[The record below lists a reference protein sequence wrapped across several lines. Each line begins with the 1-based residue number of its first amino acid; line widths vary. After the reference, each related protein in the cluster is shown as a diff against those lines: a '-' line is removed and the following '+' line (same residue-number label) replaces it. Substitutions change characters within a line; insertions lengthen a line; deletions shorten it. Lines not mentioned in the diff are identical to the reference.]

1 MSENTTTN
9 TDEKNTERERT
20 NTIDDQNNEGFPA
33 FIVIILLAIIWILTN
48 FTVFVCTAA
57 MILMSKIITK
67 SNSTIRKN
75 NHVINSPP
83 PVQVRMTCS
92 STMTDDIVSERLTT
106 MNDSTIINVRG
117 ELNCAKIK
125 VRKYANNF
133 MCSCLESEAE
143 LGRDVGQQA
152 NDEDMVGQSAS
163 SGRLANAVAQL
174 PESDVNQ
181 INNLIIDGEY
191 IL

>member
-9 TDEKNTERERT
+9 TDQKNTKRERT

-57 MILMSKIITK
+57 MILMSKIITI

-75 NHVINSPP
+75 NNVTDSSP

-92 STMTDDIVSERLTT
+92 STMTDETVSEPLTT
-106 MNDSTIINVRG
+106 MNDSTIINMKGQFNSEKDR
-117 ELNCAKIK
+117 
-125 VRKYANNF
+125 YTS
-133 MCSCLESEAE
+133 CSRSL
-143 LGRDVGQQA
+143 L
-152 NDEDMVGQSAS
+152 
-163 SGRLANAVAQL
+163 
-174 PESDVNQ
+174 
-181 INNLIIDGEY
+181 
-191 IL
+191 